1 MVKPRFL
8 VSVGTDDLQ
17 VEDMDIELDS
27 HEASD
32 VIVDGEPSSTS
43 PQTFADA
50 EQFEEVETEVVSEQ
64 LLDDDAELVQFQ
76 SGARMNDDFL
86 VIVLVTVCC
95 DAQMSRRTCS
105 PRRKSRPSHMNSRR
119 ETRVLHTAT
128 MTSHNQRKSTTLRG
142 RC

>member
-1 MVKPRFL
+1 MKPRFL

-64 LLDDDAELVQFQ
+64 PLDDDAELVEFQ
-76 SGARMNDDFL
+76 SGA
-86 VIVLVTVCC
+86 
-95 DAQMSRRTCS
+95 
-105 PRRKSRPSHMNSRR
+105 H
-119 ETRVLHTAT
+119 E
-128 MTSHNQRKSTTLRG
+128 
-142 RC
+142 